1 MLPVSLVTG
10 LTSNSKKAVLKATAL
25 EVILELPDN
34 VIWEIPAL
42 HRQHVLEPRPVLL
55 DQLIKK
61 RVLWLMS
68 LIPKWTNG
76 PEVVLERI

>member
-1 MLPVSLVTG
+1 LV
-10 LTSNSKKAVLKATAL
+10 NSVAQPFWSIGGKVGAATAL

-68 LIPKWTNG
+68 G
-76 PEVVLERI
+76 C

>member
-1 MLPVSLVTG
+1 LGGKVG
-10 LTSNSKKAVLKATAL
+10 AATAL

-42 HRQHVLEPRPVLL
+42 LRQHVSEPRPVLH

-68 LIPKWTNG
+68 G
-76 PEVVLERI
+76 C